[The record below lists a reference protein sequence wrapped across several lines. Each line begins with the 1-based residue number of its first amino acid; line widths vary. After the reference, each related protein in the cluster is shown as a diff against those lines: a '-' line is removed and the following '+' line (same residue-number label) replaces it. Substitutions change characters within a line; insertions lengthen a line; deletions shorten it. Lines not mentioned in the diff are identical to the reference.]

1 LRNSVIPIRIT
12 HIITGLSV
20 GGAEK
25 VLLRLLRNMDRN
37 GFENNVIS
45 LTDLGPLAKPL
56 IEAGIHVTAM
66 NFLKGS
72 ANLGPIANLASEL
85 RSRKPDLVQTW
96 MYHADL
102 IGSMASRLSTRAPV
116 LWNLRQST
124 LDEFHSK
131 KSTIT
136 TAVACARLSSTLPN
150 TIVCGSEAARL
161 VHTDLGYDATKMVL
175 IHNGFDT
182 ELFKPSLEQRTA
194 FRVQHNIP
202 EEAVLIG
209 NSSRYD
215 PQKDHRT
222 FLQAAARVVETT
234 SNTQFVLCGD
244 NITPENQELMSLIKD
259 LDLTKYVHVL
269 GPLPDISS
277 FYSAIDILALS
288 SAYGEG
294 APNVLGEAMSCEVP
308 CVATDVGDSA
318 YIIGDTGLTVP
329 PNNPEAFANALLTL
343 SRISKIK
350 RVQKGQSA
358 RLRIQT
364 EFPLQTM
371 VQRYEDLYKRVYS
384 QRYDF

>member
-1 LRNSVIPIRIT
+1 MKRIKIT

-25 VLLRLLRNMDRN
+25 VLLRLLRNMDKDR
-37 GFENNVIS
+37 FENSVIS
-45 LTDLGPLAKPL
+45 LTDLGLLAKPL
-56 IEAGIHVTAM
+56 IEAGIHVSAM

-72 ANLGPIANLASEL
+72 ANLGPMANLASEL

-102 IGSMASRLSTRAPV
+102 IGSMASLLSTRAPV

-124 LDEFHSK
+124 LDEAHSK

-150 TIVCGSEAARL
+150 TIVCGSESARL
-161 VHTDLGYDATKMVL
+161 VHTELGYDATKMVV

-182 ELFKPSLEQRTA
+182 EQFKPSLKHRAA
-194 FRVQHNIP
+194 FRAQHNIP
-202 EEAVLIG
+202 EKAFLIG

-215 PQKDHRT
+215 PQKDHQT
-222 FLQAAARVVETT
+222 FLQAAARVIQDIPNVC
-234 SNTQFVLCGD
+234 FVLCGD
-244 NITPENQELMSLIKD
+244 NVTPENQDLSALLKD
-259 LDLTKYVHVL
+259 PGLTKYVHLL
-269 GPLPDISS
+269 GPLSDIGP
-277 FYSAIDILALS
+277 FYSAIDVLALN

-294 APNVLGEAMSCEVP
+294 APNVLGEAMSCQAP

-318 YIIGDTGLTVP
+318 YIIGDTGLIVAP
-329 PNNPEAFANALLTL
+329 SNPEAFADALITL
-343 SRISKIK
+343 SKTPQAK
-350 RVQKGQSA
+350 RKKMGKDA

-364 EFPLQTM
+364 HFPLSTM
-371 VQRYEDLYKRVYS
+371 VRRYEDLYKRVYS
-384 QRYDF
+384 QKYDF

>member
-1 LRNSVIPIRIT
+1 MKRIKIT

-25 VLLRLLRNMDRN
+25 VLLRLLRNMDKDR
-37 GFENNVIS
+37 FENSVIS

-56 IEAGIHVTAM
+56 IEDGIHVTAM

-72 ANLGPIANLASEL
+72 ANLGPIANLALEL
-85 RSRKPDLVQTW
+85 RNRKPDLVQTW

-102 IGSMASRLSTRAPV
+102 IGSMATRLSTRAPV

-136 TAVACARLSSTLPN
+136 TAVACARLSSTVPN

-161 VHTDLGYDATKMVL
+161 VHTDLGYDPTKMVV

-182 ELFKPSLEQRTA
+182 EQFKPSQKKRTA
-194 FRVQHNIP
+194 FRAQYNIP
-202 EEAVLIG
+202 QEAILIG

-222 FLQAAARVVETT
+222 FLQAAARVVKE
-234 SNTQFVLCGD
+234 QPAAHFVLCGD
-244 NITPENQELMSLIKD
+244 NITLENQDLSSLIKD
-259 LDLTKYVHVL
+259 LDLTKYIHVL
-269 GPLPDISS
+269 GPLSDICP
-277 FYSAIDILALS
+277 FYSAIDVLALS

-294 APNVLGEAMSCEVP
+294 APNVLGEAMSCQVP

-318 YIIGDTGLTVP
+318 YIIGDTGLTVAP
-329 PNNPEAFANALLTL
+329 SNPEAFANTLTTL
-343 SRISKIK
+343 SKTPQTTRNKM
-350 RVQKGQSA
+350 GQGA
-358 RLRIQT
+358 RLRIQNH
-364 EFPLQTM
+364 FPLPTM
-371 VQRYEDLYKRVYS
+371 GRRYEDLYKRVYS
-384 QRYDF
+384 QKYDF

>member
-1 LRNSVIPIRIT
+1 VKRIKIT

-25 VLLRLLRNMDRN
+25 VLLRLLRNMDKDR
-37 GFENNVIS
+37 FENSVIS

-56 IEAGIHVTAM
+56 IEDGIHVTAM

-72 ANLGPIANLASEL
+72 ANLGPIANLALEL
-85 RSRKPDLVQTW
+85 RNRKPDLVQTW

-102 IGSMASRLSTRAPV
+102 IGSMATRLSTRAPV

-136 TAVACARLSSTLPN
+136 TAVACARLSSTVPN

-161 VHTDLGYDATKMVL
+161 VHTDLGYDPTKMVV

-182 ELFKPSLEQRTA
+182 EQFKPSQKKRTA
-194 FRVQHNIP
+194 FRAQYNIP
-202 EEAVLIG
+202 QEAILIG

-222 FLQAAARVVETT
+222 FLQAAARVVKE
-234 SNTQFVLCGD
+234 QPAAHFVLCGD
-244 NITPENQELMSLIKD
+244 NITLENQDLSSLIKD
-259 LDLTKYVHVL
+259 LDLTKYIHVL
-269 GPLPDISS
+269 GPLSDICP
-277 FYSAIDILALS
+277 FYSAIDVLALS

-294 APNVLGEAMSCEVP
+294 APNVLGEAMSCQVP

-318 YIIGDTGLTVP
+318 YIIGDTGLTVAP
-329 PNNPEAFANALLTL
+329 SNPEAFANTLTTL
-343 SRISKIK
+343 SKTPQTTRNKM
-350 RVQKGQSA
+350 GQGA
-358 RLRIQT
+358 RLRIQNH
-364 EFPLQTM
+364 FPLPTM
-371 VQRYEDLYKRVYS
+371 GRRYEDLYKRVYS
-384 QRYDF
+384 QKYDF